1 MSGDVQSSFP
11 CGVCGAS
18 DVHQYTLDPAAQN
31 SCVAWLQ
38 SKSGELVSKS
48 KKEGNQHAQVRCVQ
62 HGPQSFSLKVR
73 AHMNQSSPSTNTLVV
88 CPFCPERP
96 IPVVHW
102 SYPGPDPDKPMGMA
116 AHLKK
121 RHPMREVPP
130 DLKSKITI
138 SLEERELVLRAG
150 KEPPKQRKRAARPK
164 PAPESTTP
172 VSIPATPNPAYADV
186 PPSNEIPTIPPPPPQ
201 EGGGKRNESD
211 FKTATSQLAMA
222 CRDGPQMVMAKR
234 ITDSGISKWH
244 ITGPVG
250 DWLHPHNRNAMQDDK
265 IDVGDECY
273 SIVQ

>member
-1 MSGDVQSSFP
+1 
-11 CGVCGAS
+11 
-18 DVHQYTLDPAAQN
+18 
-31 SCVAWLQ
+31 
-38 SKSGELVSKS
+38 
-48 KKEGNQHAQVRCVQ
+48 
-62 HGPQSFSLKVR
+62 
-73 AHMNQSSPSTNTLVV
+73 MNQSSPSTNTLVV

-211 FKTATSQLAMA
+211 FKTGDVAQLAMA

-265 IDVGDECY
+265 IDVGDESY